1 MKNDLKNKDLNPR
14 LRKTD
19 VSGSRFVPMLFST
32 DMVQAILNG
41 TKTETRRKIDIDNS
55 LEFMGVEIGNNYRKN
70 HIAFGKKNI
79 STIEKL
85 IKQKVNVGDIIWV
98 RETFCNDERG
108 SKSGIDDCYYYK
120 ADMTDDKIWAGFWK
134 PSLFMPKVAA
144 RIFLKLVSVHVERLN
159 DIDQKSAIN
168 EGIIQNSDAKEG
180 WYKNY
185 LFKNPNINMLPKK
198 SYMTLW
204 QKINGK
210 DSWDLNPF
218 VWVYK
223 FERTERPH
231 DFR

>member
-32 DMVQAILNG
+32 EMVQAILNG
-41 TKTETRRKIDIDNS
+41 TKTETRRILTKEDWLNKSHINKPTITDNGK
-55 LEFMGVEIGNNYRKN
+55 MA
-70 HIAFGKKNI
+70 HFGDFAGRVG
-79 STIEKL
+79 
-85 IKQKVNVGDIIWV
+85 KVSIGDIIWV
-98 RETFCNDERG
+98 RETFINQADAV
-108 SKSGIDDCYYYK
+108 YYK
-120 ADMTDDKIWAGFWK
+120 ADNIETAKHYKWK
-134 PSLFMPKVAA
+134 PSLFMPKYAC
-144 RIFLKLVSVHVERLN
+144 RIFLKCVSVNVERLQ
-159 DIDQKSAIN
+159 DIDEKSAIN
-168 EGIIQNSDAKEG
+168 EGIIQNYDAKEG

-185 LFKNPNINMLPKK
+185 LFKNPNIIMLPKK

-210 DSWDLNPF
+210 NSWEVNPF